1 MADNFTANPGSG
13 GDTFAAD
20 DVTTLNGG
28 ASSGIK
34 VTRVKA
40 MWGVDNTADDASL
53 TKPMPV
59 QAITTTNGGA
69 TPFRLLSA
77 ATTNATSLKASAGK
91 LMSLYVCNLNAAVR
105 YLKFYNKASAP
116 TVGTDTPVLTYP
128 IPASTT
134 GAGVVVHLP
143 PDGIAFGTG
152 IAYATTTGVADA
164 DTGAVA
170 ANEVIV
176 NGSYI

>member
-1 MADNFTANPGSG
+1 MVDNFVANAGSG
-13 GDTFAAD
+13 GSTFAAD
-20 DVTTLNGG
+20 DIGPGVLH
-28 ASSGIK
+28 
-34 VTRVKA
+34 TRVKVE
-40 MWGVDNTADDASL
+40 WGVDGTVNDTSVSA
-53 TKPMPV
+53 PMPV
-59 QAITTTNGGA
+59 QVITTTSGGA
-69 TPFRLLSA
+69 TAFRLLSA
-77 ATTNATSLKASAGK
+77 ASTNGTSLKASAGK

-134 GAGVVVHLP
+134 GAGFVVHLP

-152 IAYATTTGVADA
+152 IAYATTTGVGDA

-170 ANEVIV
+170 ANEIIV